1 MTGEGTSLS
10 LHALDTVTGRPCAGL
25 GFALFRLEEETAHP
39 LAHGE
44 TDADGRW
51 SHPGAL
57 APGSY
62 ELRFAAGAWQ
72 TARGRDGFYDLIPI
86 RFRLAPGS
94 ARAHVPLL
102 LAPFGYTTYRGS

>member
-1 MTGEGTSLS
+1 MTGTGASLS

-25 GFALFRLEEETAHP
+25 GFALFRLEGKTAHP

-51 SHPGAL
+51 SHPRTL
-57 APGSY
+57 APGGY

-72 TARGRDGFYDLIPI
+72 TARGRDSFYDLIPI
-86 RFRLAPGS
+86 RFHLARDA
-94 ARAHVPLL
+94 ARTHVPLL
-102 LAPFGYTTYRGS
+102 LSPFGYTTYRGS